1 MAEGCTNRS
10 MALAVTLTNTE
21 VNQIKSLYQLF
32 FAGYTQS
39 QIKKAGKQLTTT
51 GKKMALSPV
60 PNIGQPQVCI
70 RRMKNWKEK
79 GHAINYQTLIDRL
92 ILQDKQ

>member
-1 MAEGCTNRS
+1 MIRRPPRS
-10 MALAVTLTNTE
+10 
-21 VNQIKSLYQLF
+21 
-32 FAGYTQS
+32 TQRASRRQRQMCIRDRS

-92 ILQDKQ
+92 ILQDK